1 MEELNQK
8 LDKDTFNRFK
18 LIQHL
23 IKKYPIIKYDISII
37 KQIKNSYKEYN
48 PKYTTVN
55 GTIKFSDSEFLSPS
69 VLNQLK
75 TFNKYIQIVEDNIVE
90 DNIVEDNIDIKIAG
104 EFVDDKLIN
113 QIYSVVKLFHK
124 LYGKKKIQLKIG
136 LTDIEKKIDGDIIT
150 TKHVNG
156 GLNYVGTGKIEI
168 FRKEEVIKVLCHEL
182 AHDYKLDCEMIDN
195 FDPQIV
201 KKFKIKTTIVEQSIN
216 EGYTEF
222 IGLIHH
228 IAILSYYTNIHI
240 WLLYHYEKI
249 WSLYQVCKILTHYK
263 MKRFEDI
270 YTTEFKQG
278 TNVFSYYIV
287 KFFILYKYNNTCSYK
302 SFVDVMDDPE
312 VIKIIND
319 NLNQGFDG
327 GLRMTLFQLK

>member
-23 IKKYPIIKYDISII
+23 IKKYPIIQYDISRIE
-37 KQIKNSYKEYN
+37 KIKNSYKEYN
-48 PKYTTVN
+48 PNYTTVYDAK
-55 GTIKFSDSEFLSPS
+55 IKFSDSEFLSPS
-69 VLNQLK
+69 VLNQLE
-75 TFNKYIQIVEDNIVE
+75 TFNKYIQIVEE
-90 DNIVEDNIDIKIAG
+90 NIDIKIAG
-104 EFVDDKLIN
+104 HSIDNKLIN

-195 FDPQIV
+195 FDQQIV
-201 KKFKIKTTIVEQSIN
+201 KKQ
-216 EGYTEF
+216 
-222 IGLIHH
+222 
-228 IAILSYYTNIHI
+228 
-240 WLLYHYEKI
+240 
-249 WSLYQVCKILTHYK
+249 
-263 MKRFEDI
+263 
-270 YTTEFKQG
+270 
-278 TNVFSYYIV
+278 
-287 KFFILYKYNNTCSYK
+287 
-302 SFVDVMDDPE
+302 
-312 VIKIIND
+312 
-319 NLNQGFDG
+319 
-327 GLRMTLFQLK
+327 

>member
-23 IKKYPIIKYDISII
+23 IKKYPIIQYDISRIE
-37 KQIKNSYKEYN
+37 QIKKAYKEYN
-48 PKYTTVN
+48 PKYTTVS

-75 TFNKYIQIVEDNIVE
+75 TFNEYIQIEE
-90 DNIVEDNIDIKIAG
+90 EKIDIKIAG
-104 EFVDDKLIN
+104 HHVDNKLIN

-150 TKHVNG
+150 TEHVNG

-168 FRKEEVIKVLCHEL
+168 FRKEEVVKVLCHEL

-195 FDPQIV
+195 FDPQII
-201 KKFKIKTTIVEQSIN
+201 KKFKIKTTIIEQSIN

-228 IAILSYYTNIHI
+228 IALLSCYTNVHI

>member
-23 IKKYPIIKYDISII
+23 IKKYPIIQYDISRIE
-37 KQIKNSYKEYN
+37 KIKNSYKEYN
-48 PKYTTVN
+48 PNYTTVYDAK
-55 GTIKFSDSEFLSPS
+55 IKFSDSEFLSPS
-69 VLNQLK
+69 VLNQLE
-75 TFNKYIQIVEDNIVE
+75 TFNKYILIVEE
-90 DNIVEDNIDIKIAG
+90 NIDIKIAG
-104 EFVDDKLIN
+104 HSIDNKLIN

>member
-1 MEELNQK
+1 MGELNQK

-23 IKKYPIIKYDISII
+23 IKKYPIIQYDISRIEEI
-37 KQIKNSYKEYN
+37 KKAYIEYN

-55 GTIKFSDSEFLSPS
+55 GKIKFTDSEFLSKH
-69 VLNQLK
+69 VLNQLE
-75 TFNKYIQIVEDNIVE
+75 TFNKYIQIVEDNI
-90 DNIVEDNIDIKIAG
+90 DIKIAG
-104 EFVDDKLIN
+104 HSVDIDDNKLIN

-150 TKHVNG
+150 TEHVNG

-168 FRKEEVIKVLCHEL
+168 FRKEEIVKVLCHEL
-182 AHDYKLDCEMIDN
+182 AHDYKLDCDMIDN

-228 IAILSYYTNIHI
+228 IAILNYYTNIHI

-302 SFVDVMDDPE
+302 SFVHVMDDPE